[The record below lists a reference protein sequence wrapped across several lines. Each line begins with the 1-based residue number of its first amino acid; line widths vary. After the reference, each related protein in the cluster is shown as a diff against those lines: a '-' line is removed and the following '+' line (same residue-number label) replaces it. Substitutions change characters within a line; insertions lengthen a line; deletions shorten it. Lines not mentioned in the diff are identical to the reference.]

1 MTEEG
6 WKAMRHR
13 GFRAVFAATLGLP
26 LLAAGALAQQ
36 AERSPQ
42 AIEACLCM
50 EQSVAA
56 LNAQV
61 QAQSRAYEDK
71 RHAFQALD
79 NQVQQSRS
87 QVNVNNQGDVD
98 SFKRLLER
106 RDEAADALAG
116 PATSN
121 YAEAVARYNEAVAS
135 YNGQCAGKAYDP
147 DQLAQIKSSLACPK
161 R

>member
-1 MTEEG
+1 MTEKG

-50 EQSVAA
+50 ERSVAA

-61 QAQSRAYEDK
+61 QAQSRAYEKGTGDTRWK
-71 RHAFQALD
+71 VPGTLD
-79 NQVQQSRS
+79 WSHE
-87 QVNVNNQGDVD
+87 
-98 SFKRLLER
+98 ER
-106 RDEAADALAG
+106 
-116 PATSN
+116 
-121 YAEAVARYNEAVAS
+121 
-135 YNGQCAGKAYDP
+135 
-147 DQLAQIKSSLACPK
+147 
-161 R
+161 